1 MTDRDFDPK
10 DGGYIQIMNEFADKM
25 MTYRLDKN
33 EWSILWFLI
42 RMTWGMQGRPW
53 ADFRWK
59 TIREKTQLPNSS
71 LVDAM
76 KKLKYRNIVHTLK
89 NNKQITRYKINSKLS
104 TWKDPSELIRSVHR
118 PKLLDRSTD
127 LIGSVHR
134 PKLDR
139 PTDLTPFKD
148 SIIKTV
154 SKDTPRPPK
163 KKKAEKHVP
172 SGSELKNENPW
183 IDEAAWDDFVTHREN
198 IKHPLTPLAISK
210 SVNFLKKYQEF
221 QQMIVD
227 TTIINNWRG
236 LFPPKVGTSST
247 VQAKH
252 ERKME
257 KWKRRYNEKYR

>member
-1 MTDRDFDPK
+1 MADRDFDPK

-53 ADFRWK
+53 ADLRWK
-59 TIREKTQLPNSS
+59 SIREKTQLSNSS
-71 LVDAM
+71 LVEAM
-76 KKLKYRNIVHTLK
+76 KKLKTRNIVHTLK

-104 TWKDPSELIRSVHR
+104 TWKDQSEFRPIRR
-118 PKLLDRSTD
+118 PKLLDQSTD
-127 LIGSVHR
+127 LIRPVHR

-139 PTDLTPFKD
+139 LTDLTPYKD
-148 SIIKTV
+148 SIIKKD
-154 SKDTPRPPK
+154 SKDTSLPPK
-163 KKKAEKHVP
+163 KKKAENLVP
-172 SGSELKNENPW
+172 SGSDLKNENPW

-236 LFPPKVGTSST
+236 LFPPKGGTSST
-247 VQAKH
+247 AQAKH
-252 ERKME
+252 DRKME
-257 KWKRRYNEKYR
+257 KWKRRYDEKYR